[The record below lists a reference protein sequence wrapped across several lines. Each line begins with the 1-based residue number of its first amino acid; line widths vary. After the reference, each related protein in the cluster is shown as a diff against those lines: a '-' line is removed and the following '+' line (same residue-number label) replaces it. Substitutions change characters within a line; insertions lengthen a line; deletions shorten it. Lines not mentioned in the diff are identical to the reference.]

1 MMIPE
6 VIMEKKRETDYF
18 GKERISL
25 LMVRFCIPCVLSLLV
40 SALYNIVAGCQPIV
54 GINMGTK

>member
-1 MMIPE
+1 
-6 VIMEKKRETDYF
+6 MEKKRETDYF
-18 GKERISL
+18 GKDRISL